1 MVRSS
6 WWIHVQNS
14 LETMPVASTPPATP
28 RSEFGDGT
36 SDEMGAGASNPMAFS
51 TCGSLM
57 EIISPTA
64 EDHILDC
71 ALLFQR
77 IKDEGRLVLLTDH
90 GRGILQ
96 QLLAFEFVCMDFK
109 FTGSDLFWQWLQGL
123 LCETPTEFRESLVN
137 PYSRRFLWSDSSP
150 RRSTWSCLDDE
161 GLAENYYYQF
171 RDVRKTA
178 KAATE
183 SIRGLKLILLH
194 NSHYGNTSLVN

>member
-77 IKDEGRLVLLTDH
+77 IKDDGQLVLLTDSVTLK
-90 GRGILQ
+90 IKTM
-96 QLLAFEFVCMDFK
+96 AEVYC
-109 FTGSDLFWQWLQGL
+109 
-123 LCETPTEFRESLVN
+123 N
-137 PYSRRFLWSDSSP
+137 
-150 RRSTWSCLDDE
+150 SCLRLNLSVWTSNLQDLIFF
-161 GLAENYYYQF
+161 GNGC
-171 RDVRKTA
+171 RDCYVRHQQSSERA
-178 KAATE
+178 
-183 SIRGLKLILLH
+183 S
-194 NSHYGNTSLVN
+194 